1 MSSYNPPIYWF
12 NGIGFDSSYFSNTT
26 QPVISSGGGGLT
38 QAQADTYYLRKTTTD
53 TDPYLAN
60 FSNGLVAASV
70 TTNTVEC
77 SSGDFNLN
85 TTQLG
90 NLNIGTAFGKLGS
103 IHIGDGL
110 GSSGSLYFGGAQ
122 TPMQLNTFTL
132 DTTVSASIG
141 GVGYMTMNAYPMSY
155 GGGNI
160 IYSFTGNSTVQL
172 PDSLINCCTISL
184 AGTMTATPTLFLPLN
199 PYNGQIITI
208 VDKTSGNFVING
220 GGTHLLNYMGGAQLS
235 YSVGTG
241 TYGTFQFDGNYWQV
255 LSFFIGT
262 GAGQGFRVASSVD
275 VYGNGNLA
283 CTMFAQQTVAALTIG
298 SNASRSGAINIS
310 TISGASNPLNLN
322 TGSSGLV
329 TLSSSSGLISLPT
342 LSASTTNYWSYTATN
357 GTQTFSNGTAA
368 VVLWQTTNIA
378 GNTGLLTYASG
389 VWTNASSRTLFI
401 QGSYNFALVGNAL
414 GTRVSAIYA
423 GTSNIQ
429 YGTVGTPYVLTATN
443 WVSTAGF
450 TFTLPTGQ
458 SFSLNAFQSG
468 VAGGLAVVS
477 SATSG
482 TSTNINF
489 IAV

>member
-12 NGIGFDSSYFSNTT
+12 SGIGFDSAYFSNTT
-26 QPVISSGGGGLT
+26 LPVVSSGGGLT

-53 TDPYLAN
+53 TDPYLAT
-60 FSNGLVAASV
+60 FSNGLAAASV

-85 TTQLG
+85 TSQLG
-90 NLNIGTAFGKLGS
+90 NLNVGTAANKLGS

-110 GSSGSLYFGGAQ
+110 GSSGTLYIGCST
-122 TPMQLNTFTL
+122 TPMQLNTSTL
-132 DTTVSASIG
+132 DATVSTSSG
-141 GVGYMTMNAYPMSY
+141 GVAYHTLNTYPMSY
-155 GGGNI
+155 SGGNV
-160 IYSFTGNSTVQL
+160 IYSFTGNSSVQL
-172 PDSLINCCTISL
+172 PDSLINCCTVSL

-199 PYNGQIITI
+199 PYNGQIVTI
-208 VDKTSGNFVING
+208 VDKTSGNFGING
-220 GGTHLLNYMGGAQLS
+220 GGTHLLNYMGGSQLS
-235 YSVGTG
+235 YTVGTG

-255 LSFFIGT
+255 SNFFIGT

-275 VYGNGNLA
+275 VYGNGNIA
-283 CTMFAQQTVAALTIG
+283 CTMFAQQSVAALTIG
-298 SNASRSGAINIS
+298 SNTSRSGAINIS
-310 TISGASNPLNLN
+310 TTTGASNPLNLN
-322 TGSSGLV
+322 TGSTGLV
-329 TLSSSSGLISLPT
+329 TLSSSTGLLSLPT
-342 LSASTTNYWSYTATN
+342 LSSTTTNYWSYTATN
-357 GTQTFSNGTAA
+357 GTQTFANNTAA

-378 GNTGLLTYASG
+378 GNTSLLTFASG
-389 VWTNASSRTLFI
+389 VWANASGRTLFI

-414 GTRVSAIYA
+414 GSRVSAIYA
-423 GTSNIQ
+423 GTSNVQ

-458 SFSLNAFQSG
+458 SFSLNGFQSG